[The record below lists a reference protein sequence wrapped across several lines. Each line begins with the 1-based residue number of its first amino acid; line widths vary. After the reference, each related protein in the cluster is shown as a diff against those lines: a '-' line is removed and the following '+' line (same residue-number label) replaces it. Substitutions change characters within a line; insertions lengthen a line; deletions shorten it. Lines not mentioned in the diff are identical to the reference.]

1 MSEKTNVPKVHVA
14 PAPEDLAKLQA
25 DYNAAEAELEAAS
38 QARVKAEQKLG
49 TAAKALNEAV
59 ARQKAARK
67 A

>member
-14 PAPEDLAKLQA
+14 PEPEELSKLQA
-25 DYNAAEAELEAAS
+25 DYHAAEADLDAAS
-38 QARVKAEQKLG
+38 EARVKAQRKLDA
-49 TAAKALNEAV
+49 AAKALNEAV